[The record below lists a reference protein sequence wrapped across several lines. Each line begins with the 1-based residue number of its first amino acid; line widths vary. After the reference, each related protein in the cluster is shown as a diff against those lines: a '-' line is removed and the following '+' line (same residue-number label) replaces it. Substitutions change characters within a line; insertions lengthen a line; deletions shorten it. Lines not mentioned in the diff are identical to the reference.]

1 MSSEDRFAQAKY
13 VFGEKDLTKKFKEQE
28 KCIDALPVIKLTMT
42 A

>member
-1 MSSEDRFAQAKY
+1 MSREERYSHSKFI
-13 VFGEKDLTKKFKEQE
+13 FGEKDLTQKFKEQE